1 MTAAEPCYAMQD
13 TMPEDCVR
21 LSSGELNFLI
31 GSIQYLEQSRQKYL
45 ESHCK
50 IEAQA
55 LYAKLFN
62 SWQALS
68 FYD

>member
-1 MTAAEPCYAMQD
+1 MIVAVPCSATLDM
-13 TMPEDCVR
+13 MPEDCVR
-21 LSSGELNFLI
+21 LSAGELNFLI
-31 GSIQYLEQSRQKYL
+31 GSLQYLEQSKQKYL

-55 LYAKLFN
+55 LYAKLFH

-68 FYD
+68 LYD